1 MTEAMS
7 PEEEQA
13 ERELIALQLDIML
26 AVVAVELN
34 AQERKERSREQR
46 DRARDWTLKAS

>member
-1 MTEAMS
+1 MTTT

-13 ERELIALQLDIML
+13 ERDLIVRQLDILL

-34 AQERKERSREQR
+34 AQERKEQAREQR
-46 DRARDWTLKAS
+46 DRARDWTQKAS